1 MNRYPQD
8 NSILII
14 DNCAIHKS
22 NALREVIEALGILLV
37 FLPPYSPDFNP
48 IEESFSC
55 VKAWIRRNWLRMQN
69 AEDPFIAIYEASGA
83 VTGDKSKEWFRH
95 SGYLV

>member
-1 MNRYPQD
+1 MNRYPRE
-8 NSILII
+8 NSILIL

-22 NALREVIEALGILLV
+22 HTLREVIEASGVLLV

-55 VKAWIRRNWLRMQN
+55 VKAWIRRNWGHVQT
-69 AEDPFIAIYEASGA
+69 AEDPFIALYEASGA
-83 VTGDKSKEWFRH
+83 VTADKAKEWFRH
-95 SGYLV
+95 SGYHV